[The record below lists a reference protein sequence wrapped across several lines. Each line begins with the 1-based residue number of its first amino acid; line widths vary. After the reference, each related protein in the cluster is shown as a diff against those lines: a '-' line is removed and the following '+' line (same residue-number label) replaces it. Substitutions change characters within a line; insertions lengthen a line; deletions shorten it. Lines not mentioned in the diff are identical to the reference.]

1 MADSLDDS
9 RADNPDGADGTR
21 AVGMTIGGLEI
32 DRHEGERPSLCL
44 SAGSALERN
53 HNRSESI
60 STRPRPC
67 CSNHQ

>member
-1 MADSLDDS
+1 MA
-9 RADNPDGADGTR
+9 ANPDGGDCTR
-21 AVGMTIGGLEI
+21 AVRTTIGGLEI
-32 DRHEGERPSLCL
+32 DRREGDRPSLCL
-44 SAGSALERN
+44 SAGSALERD